1 MSAVFEEDI
10 TNTPN
15 LSEQISDAQQRI
27 MEKSEQ
33 LRQLKLARTYRQ
45 RAETK
50 DLDDV
55 TKKWKQG

>member
-1 MSAVFEEDI
+1 MSEVFEEDI
-10 TNTPN
+10 TNTN
-15 LSEQISDAQQRI
+15 DLSRQLSEAQQRI
-27 MEKSEQ
+27 QEKSEQ